1 MCITETQPLV
11 VIPSLFSK
19 SRRIFVGNL
28 PADVTAQDLEA
39 IFARFGRVAGVSLKS
54 PSAHTNRRAAVIR
67 FDDGEAVEAAL
78 NADGESVLIGM
89 GYVDKID
96 IRPLKSKG
104 DTTPPLVQFETP
116 TSEIRSSPSMLMV
129 HNPYSITG
137 KYEECDIPYSP
148 SRDSL
153 NNSTMM
159 SVTASHSGEISSEKC
174 SDYESPVEQ
183 ATVEQNTEGVV
194 PAKKQ
199 RDRKRSRN
207 NRKYGPL
214 GCNLFI
220 YHLPHELT
228 ESDLRHLF
236 APFGD
241 LLSCTLFRDKKT
253 GSSKCFAFVS
263 YDNHLSAQAAIQ
275 GRNGFPVG
283 KYFMKVQLKQQDSVA
298 FASWLS
304 SAFHG
309 PSNALS
315 LHH

>member
-11 VIPSLFSK
+11 VVPSLLSK
-19 SRRIFVGNL
+19 SRRVFVGNL

-39 IFARFGRVAGVSLKS
+39 IFARFGRVAGVSLKA
-54 PSAHTNRRAAVIR
+54 PSAHTNRRAAVIK
-67 FDDGEAVEAAL
+67 FLEGEAVEAVL
-78 NADGESVLIGM
+78 NADGESILLGM
-89 GYVDKID
+89 GFMDKID

-104 DTTPPLVQFETP
+104 DTTPPIVPFEAA
-116 TSEIRSSPSMLMV
+116 IRTSPSMLMV

-137 KYEECDIPYSP
+137 KYEECEVP
-148 SRDSL
+148 SSRSQDSL
-153 NNSTMM
+153 NSASTNN
-159 SVTASHSGEISSEKC
+159 SGEISSEKN

-183 ATVEQNTEGVV
+183 SSSVEETAPV
-194 PAKKQ
+194 KKPKE
-199 RDRKRSRN
+199 RKRSRN

-220 YHLPHELT
+220 YHLPCQMT
-228 ESDLRHLF
+228 ESDLRYLF
-236 APFGD
+236 SPFGN

-304 SAFHG
+304 SAFHA
-309 PSNALS
+309 PSNA
-315 LHH
+315 